1 MTYLEAIID
10 VEEIVGVHAGIQ
22 HQLFRK
28 GPHPPV
34 SQLILL
40 ISLHNQTATSATT
53 TLITLV
59 Q

>member
-53 TLITLV
+53 MLIIFAK
-59 Q
+59 